1 MSYNNDSIT
10 YLNNSLKKVDITFS
24 LSDTIDSRFI
34 NSFSLY
40 SVNSNDVLTHLNRIG
55 KVNGLDNIMVVDIL
69 FENLKDKY
77 IKHYLRR
84 EPCLPSYEGSGL
96 KYVSPSHIGCTD
108 TSPLIR
114 GEWIEIIYNSYKN
127 LLH

>member
-40 SVNSNDVLTHLNRIG
+40 SVNSNDVLTQINRIG

-69 FENLKDKY
+69 FENLKDIY
-77 IKHYLRR
+77 IK
-84 EPCLPSYEGSGL
+84 
-96 KYVSPSHIGCTD
+96 K
-108 TSPLIR
+108 
-114 GEWIEIIYNSYKN
+114 IEIDLPYDSYIMEAIRV
-127 LLH
+127 